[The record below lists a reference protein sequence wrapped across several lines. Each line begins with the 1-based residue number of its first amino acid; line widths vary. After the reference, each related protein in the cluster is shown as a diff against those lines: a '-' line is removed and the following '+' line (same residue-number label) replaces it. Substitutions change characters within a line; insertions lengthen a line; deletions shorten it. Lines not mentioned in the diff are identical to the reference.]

1 MKIID
6 ISWPLERGMAIY
18 PGNPPFRVKPYKYK
32 SSVMAEVSMGNHTGT
47 HVDAPRHAL
56 KKGKTIERAGIE
68 AMVGPCR
75 VLDMTHVKKAIS
87 ASDLQAA
94 RIRKG
99 ERILVKTKNSK
110 RGFKKFYNNY
120 IYLDGDAAE
129 FLAQKQIGLFGTDY
143 ISIKQKGSSDN
154 RAHTELL
161 KRGIVIFEGLNLSRV
176 KPGVYYFIGLPLN
189 FKGLD
194 GAPARAILLEPV
206 YNLTAKRANAPKLT
220 G

>member
-99 ERILVKTKNSK
+99 ERILVKTRNSK
-110 RGFKKFYNNY
+110 RGTKTFFSDF
-120 IYLDGDAAE
+120 IYLESAAAE
-129 FLAQKQIGLFGTDY
+129 FLAKKGIVLFGTDY
-143 ISIKQKGSSDN
+143 LSVKQKGDADN
-154 RAHTELL
+154 TAHSALL
-161 KRGIVIFEGLNLSRV
+161 KKDIAIFEGLDLSNV
-176 KPGVYYFIGLPLN
+176 SPGAYFFVGLPL
-189 FKGLD
+189 KLAGLD
-194 GAPARAILLEPV
+194 GAPARAVLIKGKML
-206 YNLTAKRANAPKLT
+206 
-220 G
+220 